1 MVAMVAVILAGGL
14 SRRLGGVPKA
24 GLLQNG
30 KTLLAR
36 TVEGAARA
44 MDPMV
49 AQPTDRTSAQPTVKS
64 TPAGGGVV
72 PGPRIAV
79 VGPEDRTREWLADA
93 ESNGDV
99 VFVQEDPPFSG
110 PAAGIAAGLAALAA
124 RAALAT
130 QPVHT
135 ASGADNRHVLVLACD
150 MPRAGEV
157 AAVLTAEL
165 AGCGAES
172 GIMAVDDGR
181 KQPLAGI
188 YPLKALQSSVAA
200 ARQTDRLQNASVFS
214 LLASVNIKECVVP
227 VGLTADIDTWQD
239 ARAQGIGAEFD
250 EAERQ

>member
-1 MVAMVAVILAGGL
+1 MVAVVAIILAGGL

-36 TVEGAARA
+36 TVDGAARA

-49 AQPTDRTSAQPTVKS
+49 AQPTDRASAQPTVKS
-64 TPAGGGVV
+64 TPAGGGVA

-110 PAAGIAAGLAALAA
+110 PAAGIAAGLAA

-130 QPVHT
+130 QPVHP
-135 ASGADNRHVLVLACD
+135 ASGTDTRHVLVLACD

-157 AAVLTAEL
+157 AALLTAEL

-239 ARAQGIGAEFD
+239 ARAQGIGAESD